1 MRCLPQF
8 LTPFECISDLGKF
21 ASTWVTVPCA
31 PFAAD
36 VLRLEL
42 VGNTGLHLIIVVL
55 PGLISVAECEEDV
68 KVVEDLV
75 DSYLQHFRTIILAV
89 IPATQG
95 IIQHIIDAG
104 TEVRITR
111 LANNCDR
118 IKLALGL
125 FVLKSP
131 SQTELKAGMTTASK
145 SLIEDSVQ
153 RDCVKL
159 LSSLEK
165 RAIVDMKE
173 QACSEPKTDLTAYYK
188 VARKTF
194 VDNARRQVIER
205 HIFAKLADAF
215 SPMIVSFY
223 TEEELINLAVES
235 TQIGHLRSEA
245 RRLQVALE
253 ESLRDLAR

>member
-1 MRCLPQF
+1 M
-8 LTPFECISDLGKF
+8 SLGFGQF

-55 PGLISVAECEEDV
+55 PGLISVAECEKDV
-68 KVVEDLV
+68 KVVEDLA

-95 IIQHIIDAG
+95 IIQRARGFDEDSPRTVRIITKLDLIDAG

-118 IKLALGL
+118 IKLTLGL

-145 SLIEDSVQ
+145 SLIEDSV
-153 RDCVKL
+153 RD
-159 LSSLEK
+159 
-165 RAIVDMKE
+165 AI
-173 QACSEPKTDLTAYYK
+173 
-188 VARKTF
+188 
-194 VDNARRQVIER
+194 
-205 HIFAKLADAF
+205 
-215 SPMIVSFY
+215 
-223 TEEELINLAVES
+223 
-235 TQIGHLRSEA
+235 
-245 RRLQVALE
+245 
-253 ESLRDLAR
+253 